1 MPEISFYE
9 LILIAIVGLL
19 VIGPERLPETL
30 RTLGLW
36 FGRMRRSFNA
46 VKTEIEKEIG
56 MDEVKR
62 QLHNE
67 AIMEEMKRIEA
78 EVKNT
83 ADVAKRNLN
92 EGIQATSAAA
102 GTPDAAQVAS
112 GNQASMA
119 TQTELPGIDPGV
131 DGDIS
136 DLIAAQDGGVPT
148 NTADIDT
155 TVNDDRDHSDA
166 GAQKTAPAVEAA
178 DAAETDD
185 RDHTDAG
192 AEDASLDPTA
202 SGAQSGSKP
211 PASHRVTSG

>member
-9 LILIAIVGLL
+9 LILIAIVGVL

-83 ADVAKRNLN
+83 ANVATNNVAANKV
-92 EGIQATSAAA
+92 ATNKVATDKESGSPAA
-102 GTPDAAQVAS
+102 T
-112 GNQASMA
+112 A
-119 TQTELPGIDPGV
+119 TQTELPGMNPAGDPGA
-131 DGDIS
+131 DGEIS
-136 DLIAAQDGGVPT
+136 DLIAAQDGGVPANRIGT
-148 NTADIDT
+148 ESRP
-155 TVNDDRDHSDA
+155 VDDRDHSDA
-166 GAQKTAPAVEAA
+166 GAGEA
-178 DAAETDD
+178 DD

-192 AEDASLDPTA
+192 AE
-202 SGAQSGSKP
+202 SGSKQP
-211 PASHRVTSG
+211 PHRVTSG

>member
-1 MPEISFYE
+1 M
-9 LILIAIVGLL
+9 LIAIVGLL

-36 FGRMRRSFNA
+36 MGRMRRSFNA

-83 ADVAKRNLN
+83 ADVAKSSLN
-92 EGIQATSAAA
+92 EGVQAASKPAADATDSPATDATSLAD
-102 GTPDAAQVAS
+102 TP
-112 GNQASMA
+112 NQSS
-119 TQTELPGIDPGV
+119 LPLTDPNV
-131 DGDIS
+131 DSEIS
-136 DLIAAQDGGVPT
+136 DLIAAQDG
-148 NTADIDT
+148 AEA
-155 TVNDDRDHSDA
+155 DDRDHSDA
-166 GAQKTAPAVEAA
+166 GAEGNRDHT
-178 DAAETDD
+178 DAAADD

-192 AEDASLDPTA
+192 TETD
-202 SGAQSGSKP
+202 GKP
-211 PASHRVTSG
+211 SPQRVTGG

>member
-1 MPEISFYE
+1 MPDIGAVE
-9 LILIAIVGLL
+9 LLLIAIVGLL

-36 FGRMRRSFNA
+36 MGRMRRSFNA

-83 ADVAKRNLN
+83 ADAAKGSLN
-92 EGIQATSAAA
+92 EGMQAAGPSAAPP
-102 GTPDAAQVAS
+102 TPAAQS
-112 GNQASMA
+112 
-119 TQTELPGIDPGV
+119 TLPQTDPNV
-131 DGDIS
+131 DGEIS
-136 DLIAAQDGGVPT
+136 DLIAAQDGNMSAT
-148 NTADIDT
+148 ESAS
-155 TVNDDRDHSDA
+155 DDRDHSDA
-166 GAQKTAPAVEAA
+166 GAEADA
-178 DAAETDD
+178 RDHSDAAAETDDPDHSDAAGRIDSEDD

-192 AEDASLDPTA
+192 AEPD
-202 SGAQSGSKP
+202 SKP
-211 PASHRVTSG
+211 SPQRVTGG

>member
-1 MPEISFYE
+1 MPDIGAVE
-9 LILIAIVGLL
+9 LLLIAIVGLL

-36 FGRMRRSFNA
+36 MGRMRRSFNA

-83 ADVAKRNLN
+83 ADAAKGSLN
-92 EGIQATSAAA
+92 EGMQAA
-102 GTPDAAQVAS
+102 GKSASPTPAAQS
-112 GNQASMA
+112 
-119 TQTELPGIDPGV
+119 TLPKTDPNV
-131 DGDIS
+131 DAEIS
-136 DLIAAQDGGVPT
+136 DLIAAQDGNVSEPGS
-148 NTADIDT
+148 A
-155 TVNDDRDHSDA
+155 NDYRDHSDA
-166 GAQKTAPAVEAA
+166 GAEADNRDHSDA
-178 DAAETDD
+178 GAEADNRDHGDAAAEADDRNHSDAAGRIDSEDD

-192 AEDASLDPTA
+192 GEPE
-202 SGAQSGSKP
+202 SKP
-211 PASHRVTSG
+211 SPQRVTGG

>member
-1 MPEISFYE
+1 MPEVGFPE

-36 FGRMRRSFNA
+36 FGRMRRSFNT
-46 VKTEIEKEIG
+46 VKAEIEKEIG

-83 ADVAKRNLN
+83 ADTARASLN
-92 EGIQATSAAA
+92 EGVE
-102 GTPDAAQVAS
+102 AAQS
-112 GNQASMA
+112 NIPS
-119 TQTELPGIDPGV
+119 IDPNAQDEV
-131 DGDIS
+131 AEMM
-136 DLIAAQDGGVPT
+136 AAQDGGPGSQPTVPQ
-148 NTADIDT
+148 A
-155 TVNDDRDHSDA
+155 
-166 GAQKTAPAVEAA
+166 
-178 DAAETDD
+178 DD

-192 AEDASLDPTA
+192 AEQEDDRDHTDAGAEVEHPDQTGSTPAAGADEDDTLRESQVK
-202 SGAQSGSKP
+202 SG
-211 PASHRVTSG
+211 

>member
-30 RTLGLW
+30 RTVGLW

-78 EVKNT
+78 EVKST
-83 ADVAKRNLN
+83 ADIAKSNLN
-92 EGIQATSAAA
+92 EGMQ
-102 GTPDAAQVAS
+102 AAQTS
-112 GNQASMA
+112 DPS
-119 TQTELPGIDPGV
+119 TTEQTTPAGDPNV
-131 DGDIS
+131 DGEIS
-136 DLIAAQDGGVPT
+136 DLIAAQGGGTPA
-148 NTADIDT
+148 NEAR
-155 TVNDDRDHSDA
+155 DDRDHSDA
-166 GAQKTAPAVEAA
+166 GAEDDRDHS
-178 DAAETDD
+178 DAAQQSLDLDD

-192 AEDASLDPTA
+192 AEPEEEPSD
-202 SGAQSGSKP
+202 KP
-211 PASHRVTSG
+211 SPQRVTGG

>member
-1 MPEISFYE
+1 M
-9 LILIAIVGLL
+9 LIAIVGLL

-36 FGRMRRSFNA
+36 MGRMRRSFNA

-83 ADVAKRNLN
+83 ADAAKGSLN
-92 EGIQATSAAA
+92 EGMQAAGTSAAS
-102 GTPDAAQVAS
+102 TAS
-112 GNQASMA
+112 TADTA
-119 TQTELPGIDPGV
+119 TQSNLPQTDPNV
-131 DGDIS
+131 DSEIS
-136 DLIAAQDGGVPT
+136 DLIAAQDGNMGA
-148 NTADIDT
+148 ADPANDSRDHSDAGAEA
-155 TVNDDRDHSDA
+155 DDRDHSDA
-166 GAQKTAPAVEAA
+166 GADADDRDHS
-178 DAAETDD
+178 DAAGHIDAEDD

-192 AEDASLDPTA
+192 AEPE
-202 SGAQSGSKP
+202 SKSSP
-211 PASHRVTSG
+211 QRVTSG

>member
-1 MPEISFYE
+1 M
-9 LILIAIVGLL
+9 LIAIVGLL

-36 FGRMRRSFNA
+36 MGRMRRSFNA

-83 ADVAKRNLN
+83 ADAAKGSLN
-92 EGIQATSAAA
+92 EGMQAAGTSAAS
-102 GTPDAAQVAS
+102 TAS
-112 GNQASMA
+112 TADTA
-119 TQTELPGIDPGV
+119 TQSTLPQTDPNV
-131 DGDIS
+131 DSEIS
-136 DLIAAQDGGVPT
+136 DLIAAQDGNMGAAGPA
-148 NTADIDT
+148 NDSRDHSDAGAEA
-155 TVNDDRDHSDA
+155 DDRDHSDA
-166 GAQKTAPAVEAA
+166 GAEADDRDHS
-178 DAAETDD
+178 DAAGHIDAEDD

-192 AEDASLDPTA
+192 AEPE
-202 SGAQSGSKP
+202 SKSSP
-211 PASHRVTSG
+211 QRVTSG

>member
-78 EVKNT
+78 EVKST
-83 ADVAKRNLN
+83 ADVAKSNLN
-92 EGIQATSAAA
+92 EGIQAATPP
-102 GTPDAAQVAS
+102 GGEVTKPDAGAAETPV
-112 GNQASMA
+112 
-119 TQTELPGIDPGV
+119 TDPGV
-131 DGDIS
+131 DGEIS
-136 DLIAAQDGGVPT
+136 DLIAAQDGGPPPT
-148 NTADIDT
+148 RPVSESIERAD
-155 TVNDDRDHSDA
+155 
-166 GAQKTAPAVEAA
+166 
-178 DAAETDD
+178 DD

-192 AEDASLDPTA
+192 AEDSRDHTDAGADPDERDHTDA
-202 SGAQSGSKP
+202 GAEPGSP
-211 PASHRVTSG
+211 QRVTNG